1 MVKFYRSLSITLYNE
16 EGRQNIQTYF
26 KMQILAI
33 ISLILLSVA
42 SSFKVSQIIRN
53 VINKNILPADE
64 NENIFARSPIQIQ
77 KKENAMT
84 TYRRKQ
90 LRLKDMRAYEALSD
104 AFVGGTVGVMSVAFI
119 LEVRKVGDQRLD
131 GCPYCLGNGEILCGS
146 CYGNPSGV
154 FNAEGA
160 ACSCSLCNGRGL
172 IQCINCKGDGR
183 ITPILLQSKAIRDP
197 DYSNPQLQERN
208 KK

>member
-1 MVKFYRSLSITLYNE
+1 
-16 EGRQNIQTYF
+16 
-26 KMQILAI
+26 MQVIAL
-33 ISLILLSVA
+33 ISLILLSA
-42 SSFKVSQIIRN
+42 ATSFKVSHLAKIIIDSENLLRKERDEDLYSRDARQN
-53 VINKNILPADE
+53 IINDK
-64 NENIFARSPIQIQ
+64 
-77 KKENAMT
+77 T
-84 TYRRKQ
+84 HRRDKR
-90 LRLKDMRAYEALSD
+90 LRMIDVRAFEAVSD

-119 LEVRKVGDQRLD
+119 LELRKVSDSRLD

-146 CYGNPSGV
+146 CYGNPLGV
-154 FNAEGA
+154 GSSNAM
-160 ACSCSLCNGRGL
+160 CTLCNGRGL

>member
-1 MVKFYRSLSITLYNE
+1 
-16 EGRQNIQTYF
+16 
-26 KMQILAI
+26 MQII
-33 ISLILLSVA
+33 SVISLMLLSA
-42 SSFKVSQIIRN
+42 ATSFKSSHIMRIAANGKDVMTSEEDESVSIIN
-53 VINKNILPADE
+53 A
-64 NENIFARSPIQIQ
+64 IQNMRVD
-77 KKENAMT
+77 KT
-84 TYRRKQ
+84 LRRMN
-90 LRLKDMRAYEALSD
+90 RLQMVDVRAFEAVSD

-119 LEVRKVGDQRLD
+119 LELRKISDSRLD

-146 CYGNPSGV
+146 CYGNPLGV
-154 FNAEGA
+154 GGSNVM
-160 ACSCSLCNGRGL
+160 CTLCNGRGL